1 MNKSDSE
8 LFPMESEILYDSIK
22 VFINLNK
29 TFLFVSQTH
38 RFQLK
43 QQQNLIFIS
52 EILQN
57 TKSQIVQQCKT
68 FMLKDSFNH
77 LD

>member
-1 MNKSDSE
+1 MNKSDFE
-8 LFPMESEILYDSIK
+8 LFRMESEILYDSIK

-29 TFLFVSQTH
+29 TFLFVSRTH
-38 RFQLK
+38 RFQHR

-52 EILQN
+52 EIPQN

-68 FMLKDSFNH
+68 CVLKDSFNH